1 MGPVGRN
8 QVPTLEMGFGRA
20 RAKTEATVVS
30 SDVRAWRRSGDRRRQ
45 GRQSTVVLLDERRLI
60 VEALAAL
67 LGNTGGFA
75 VTTCILDDAAAS
87 IIASIRPDFVLVGAG
102 PRYERSL
109 QLVESLHELAP
120 EVRTVIVADS
130 QEPALIRSVLDQT
143 AAALVMSNVTG
154 EDLAITLD
162 QVLRGNAALP
172 TGWQSVLEE
181 SACNPVSGLS
191 CRQLE
196 VLRLLAD
203 GCSYEEISS
212 RLVITVNT
220 VKFHVRSIYV
230 GLGVSNRMAATRVLE
245 ASLGTHA
252 AHPIS

>member
-1 MGPVGRN
+1 
-8 QVPTLEMGFGRA
+8 VPTLEIGA
-20 RAKTEATVVS
+20 RSAGASPATPLGLSHELVWRS
-30 SDVRAWRRSGDRRRQ
+30 SSSRLRHDRQ
-45 GRQSTVVLLDERRLI
+45 NTVVLLDERQLI

-67 LGNTGGFA
+67 LTNTGRFA
-75 VTTCILDDAAAS
+75 VTTCAPDDAAATT
-87 IIASIRPDFVLVGAG
+87 IASLRPDFVLVGAG
-102 PRYERSL
+102 HRHERCL

-154 EDLAITLD
+154 EDLAIMLD

-172 TGWQSVLEE
+172 AGWQSVLAE
-181 SACNPVSGLS
+181 AAHNPVSSLS

-220 VKFHVRSIYV
+220 VKFHVRSIYL

-245 ASLGTHA
+245 ASLGTHT

>member
-1 MGPVGRN
+1 MGPVGTN
-8 QVPTLEMGFGRA
+8 QVPKLRMGARRA
-20 RAKTEATVVS
+20 GDTPRAPGGS
-30 SDVRAWRRSGDRRRQ
+30 SDDRAWRPSDSSSRRQ
-45 GRQSTVVLLDERRLI
+45 NTVVVFDERQLI

-67 LGNTGGFA
+67 LCNTGRFA
-75 VTTCILDDAAAS
+75 VTTCVPDHAAATMV
-87 IIASIRPDFVLVGAG
+87 ASSKPDFVLVGAG
-102 PRYERSL
+102 HRHECCLR
-109 QLVESLHELAP
+109 LVESIHELAP

-130 QEPALIRSVLDQT
+130 QEPALIRSVLDQS

-154 EDLAITLD
+154 EDLAIMLD

-172 TGWQSVLEE
+172 AGWQSVLEE
-181 SACNPVSGLS
+181 SARNPVSSLS

-230 GLGVSNRMAATRVLE
+230 GLGVSNRMAAAKVLE
-245 ASLGTHA
+245 ASLDTHA

>member
-8 QVPTLEMGFGRA
+8 QVPTLEMGFGGARA
-20 RAKTEATVVS
+20 RTEAAVVS
-30 SDVRAWRRSGDRRRQ
+30 SDVSAGRPGDGRLRQ
-45 GRQSTVVLLDERRLI
+45 PRQNTIVLLDERRLI

-67 LGNTGGFA
+67 LGNTGRFV
-75 VTTCILDDAAAS
+75 VTTCIPDDAAAS
-87 IIASIRPDFVLVGAG
+87 IIASIKPNFVLVGAG
-102 PRYERSL
+102 NGCERSL

-154 EDLAITLD
+154 EDLAIMLD
-162 QVLRGNAALP
+162 QVQRGNAALP
-172 TGWQSVLEE
+172 AGWQSVLAE
-181 SACNPVSGLS
+181 SEHNPISSLSG
-191 CRQLE
+191 RQLE

-220 VKFHVRSIYV
+220 VKFHVRSIYLE
-230 GLGVSNRMAATRVLE
+230 LGVSNRLARVRV
-245 ASLGTHA
+245 
-252 AHPIS
+252 